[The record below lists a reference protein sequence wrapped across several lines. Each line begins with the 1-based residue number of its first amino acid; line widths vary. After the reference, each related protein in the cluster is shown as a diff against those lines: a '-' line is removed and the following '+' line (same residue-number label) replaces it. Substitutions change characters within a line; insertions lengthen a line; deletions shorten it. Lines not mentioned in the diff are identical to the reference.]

1 MRKSFILSLILI
13 ITILFTD
20 CSKFSQEEVSV
31 LSDSTLIV
39 ASELDSILKASDSI
53 AFSVKHT
60 AHQTDSAIKITIKKF
75 IYNNKMLSEKSLMVN
90 TVIVRDTVFII
101 ETESK
106 NFWGKTV
113 KSRKIYNKKGIAD
126 SSSVLF
132 VQDSVSVQVDSS
144 ATK

>member
-1 MRKSFILSLILI
+1 MRKLFILSLILI

-90 TVIVRDTVFII
+90 TVIVRDTIFII

>member
-1 MRKSFILSLILI
+1 MRKLFILSLILI

-20 CSKFSQEEVSV
+20 CSKFSQEKVSV

>member
-1 MRKSFILSLILI
+1 MRKLFILSLILI

-113 KSRKIYNKKGIAD
+113 KSGKIYNKKGIAD
-126 SSSVLF
+126 SSSLCQF
-132 VQDSVSVQVDSS
+132 
-144 ATK
+144 K

>member
-1 MRKSFILSLILI
+1 MRKSFILSLILT

>member
-1 MRKSFILSLILI
+1 MRKLFILSLILT

-90 TVIVRDTVFII
+90 TVIVRDTIFII

>member
-1 MRKSFILSLILI
+1 MRKLFILSLILI

>member
-90 TVIVRDTVFII
+90 TVIVRDTIFII